1 MILYKTKYY
10 VSKEAIV
17 GTGLALSGLTGSIIS
32 AVDYMKTAKRISED
46 KNNKETKRLRDGLVK
61 NFKKKNG
68 ENNII
73 EAPGYGNA
81 AAISRNYF
89 ENFIKKME
97 TNKDFR
103 EKVEKEAETNPEFKA
118 SLYLI
123 SHADLTR
130 PCIVYDPKL
139 FDPATMSHEIG
150 HTEYYE
156 TKENKDKNKLVKFTH
171 IYPPHIS
178 DADNQSGLITAPI
191 LGGITGVVQGI
202 SNGPGKLKN
211 GLIMYSSI
219 DAILLMIRELAASKR
234 GLELLKEAG
243 ATEDDLKVF
252 RKMLLSAAGSYFFN
266 NLSIIGLELVSAKT
280 GSWVV
285 NKLKKLFKRK

>member
-73 EAPGYGNA
+73 EAPDYGNA
-81 AAISRNYF
+81 AAISMNYF

-171 IYPPHIS
+171 RYPPHIS

-211 GLIMYSSI
+211 GLITYSSI

-285 NKLKKLFKRK
+285 NKLKKLIKRK

>member
-10 VSKEAIV
+10 VSKEAII
-17 GTGLALSGLTGSIIS
+17 GTGLALGGLAGSVVTGI
-32 AVDYMKTAKRISED
+32 DYMKTARNISED
-46 KNNKETKRLRDGLVK
+46 KDNKEISRLKNKLVES
-61 NFKKKNG
+61 FKKKNG

-73 EAPGYGNA
+73 EAPDYCNA
-81 AAISRNYF
+81 AAISMDFF

-130 PCIVYDPKL
+130 PCIVYDPRL

-156 TKENKDKNKLVKFTH
+156 IEENKDKNKFIKFTH
-171 IYPPHIS
+171 KYPPHIS
-178 DADNQSGLITAPI
+178 DMDDLNGLITAPI

-202 SNGPGKLKN
+202 SNGPGRLKN